1 MVRVKPAPQTGP
13 VQSALV
19 GAILGID
26 AAGHCLALA
35 TVFFAGGLAAGLGLA
50 TAIFLFS
57 TALIT
62 LVLFRFGGFRIALG
76 ITQDTTVAI
85 LAPAVALIAAAA
97 SGPPEAQVA
106 TAIAAIGAS
115 ALLSG
120 LAFWLVGRLGLGR
133 LLRMFPYPVA
143 AGFLASS
150 GVLLVMAALSILT
163 GAQGYGA
170 IAASLATPEGLWGVL
185 PAIAMALALIGAL
198 RIWQGS
204 TPVLVII
211 LLFLAG
217 FYAALSWLGLSR
229 AEATAL
235 GLLPHLGEG
244 GGLGPGLWMIRLV
257 DWPLLLTIVP
267 TFAAVIL
274 LNLIGVLLNTSGVE
288 LATRQDADENREL
301 RVTGLGNIV
310 IGAMGGITSYLQGGA
325 SIIAAR
331 LGVHGGGLVFGHV
344 AVLLVACVFA
354 EWIVAGVPTFVAAGL
369 LMFIGFAMIEDWL
382 IAARHRLVTMDWLI
396 VAGIVAVTIGF
407 GILPAVGVGL
417 GLAVLGFT
425 FGYMRLPV
433 IRQSGD
439 ARTHRS
445 TLDRNA
451 AENVY
456 LAENGG
462 AIRVLQLQGALFFG
476 SVEQLIDTL
485 RHSPD
490 AHQSPRAVILDF
502 SAVNT
507 FDSSACAALEK
518 LGNLMQAQ
526 NIATHLTGLSPALLA
541 VFTRWGLP
549 IAETA
554 EDVTPGGFRLWPSL
568 DAALEACET
577 ALLTKLDTPGETPGE
592 TPDFA
597 GLLRQMGRDHPR
609 LSDLMDQMT
618 VLDLNPGDT
627 LIAADDSQADIY
639 FLALGRLAV
648 LLPQRGG
655 SAIRVRSMGPGAVVG
670 ELASLLDTPRN
681 ANVICETT
689 ARVYQLS
696 ADTIARLER
705 EDRDLAAL
713 LWRLL
718 ARSVALKVTQ
728 TNALLTRR

>member
-13 VQSALV
+13 AQSALV
-19 GAILGID
+19 GAVLGID

-50 TAIFLFS
+50 TAIFLLS

-62 LVLFRFGGFRIALG
+62 LVLSRFGGFRVALG

-85 LAPAVALIAAAA
+85 LAPAVALVAAAA
-97 SGPPEAQVA
+97 SGSPEAQVA

-115 ALLSG
+115 AFLSG

-170 IAASLATPEGLWGVL
+170 IVASLATPQILWGVL

-204 TPVLVII
+204 TLVLVII

-217 FYAALSWLGLSR
+217 FYGVLLWLGLSR
-229 AEATAL
+229 AEAAEM

-257 DWPLLLTIVP
+257 DWPLLLSIAP

-310 IGAMGGITSYLQGGA
+310 IGALGGITSYLQGGA

-331 LGVHGGGLVFGHV
+331 LGVHSGGLVLGHV
-344 AVLLVACVFA
+344 AVLIVASVFA
-354 EWIVAGVPTFVAAGL
+354 EAIVAAVPTFVAAGL
-369 LMFIGFAMIEDWL
+369 LMFIGLTMIEDWL
-382 IAARHRLVTMDWLI
+382 IAARRRLLLMDWLI
-396 VAGIVAVTIGF
+396 VLGIVAVTTAF

-433 IRQSGD
+433 IRQSSD
-439 ARTHRS
+439 ARAHRS

-451 AENVY
+451 AENAH
-456 LAENGG
+456 LAENGA
-462 AIRVLQLQGALFFG
+462 AIRVLELQGALFFG
-476 SVEQLIDTL
+476 SVEQLIDSL
-485 RHSPD
+485 RHTPD
-490 AHQSPRAVILDF
+490 PAQSPRAVILDF

-518 LGNLMQAQ
+518 LAYLMQAQ
-526 NIATHLTGLSPALLA
+526 GITTHLTGLSPALQEA
-541 VFTRWGLP
+541 FSRWGLP
-549 IAETA
+549 ISLAA
-554 EDVTPGGFRLWPSL
+554 DDPIPGGFRLWPSL

-577 ALLTKLDTPGETPGE
+577 VLLASLDAPGETPNF
-592 TPDFA
+592 TD
-597 GLLRQMGRDHPR
+597 LLRQMGQDHPR
-609 LSDLMDQMT
+609 LPDLMDQMT
-618 VLDLNPGDT
+618 ALDLSPGDT
-627 LIAADDSQADIY
+627 LIAANDSQADIY
-639 FLALGRLAV
+639 FLASGRLSV
-648 LLPQRGG
+648 LLPQGTG
-655 SAIRVRSMGPGAVVG
+655 PAIRVRSMGPGAVVG

-689 ARVYQLS
+689 ARVYRLS

-705 EDRDLAAL
+705 DDRDLAAL

-728 TNALLTRR
+728 TNALLTRG

>member
-1 MVRVKPAPQTGP
+1 MVRVQPTPQTGP
-13 VQSALV
+13 AQSALV

-35 TVFFAGGLAAGLGLA
+35 TVFFVGGLAAGLGLA

-76 ITQDTTVAI
+76 IPQDTTVAI
-85 LAPAVALIAAAA
+85 LAPAVALVAAAA

-115 ALLSG
+115 AVLSG

-133 LLRMFPYPVA
+133 MLRMFPYPVT

-170 IAASLATPEGLWGVL
+170 IAASLATPEGLWGVV

-257 DWPLLLTIVP
+257 DWPLLLTIAP

-288 LATRQDADENREL
+288 LATRQDTDENREL

-344 AVLLVACVFA
+344 AVLLIACVFA
-354 EWIVAGVPTFVAAGL
+354 ERIVAAVPTFVAAGL

-396 VAGIVAVTIGF
+396 VVGIVAVTIGF
-407 GILPAVGVGL
+407 GILPAVAVGL

-433 IRQSGD
+433 IRQSFD
-439 ARTHRS
+439 ARSHRS

-451 AENVY
+451 AANVY
-456 LAENGG
+456 LAENG
-462 AIRVLQLQGALFFG
+462 AAVRVLQLQGALFFG

-485 RHSPD
+485 RHTPV

-518 LGNLMQAQ
+518 LGNLMQTQ
-526 NIATHLTGLSPALLA
+526 NIATHLTGMSPALLA

-549 IAETA
+549 ISETA

-577 ALLTKLDTPGETPGE
+577 ALLAALDAPGETS
-592 TPDFA
+592 DFA
-597 GLLRQMGRDHPR
+597 ELLRQMGRDHPR

-618 VLDLNPGDT
+618 ALDLSPDDT
-627 LIAADDSQADIY
+627 LIAANDSQADIY
-639 FLALGRLAV
+639 FLASGRLAV
-648 LLPQRGG
+648 LLPQRDGP
-655 SAIRVRSMGPGAVVG
+655 AIRVRSMGPGAVVG

-681 ANVICETT
+681 ANVICEAT

-713 LWRLL
+713 LWRIL
-718 ARSVALKVTQ
+718 ARSVALKVMQ
-728 TNALLTRR
+728 TNALLTRG

>member
-1 MVRVKPAPQTGP
+1 MHRASIPPKTGP
-13 VQSALV
+13 AQSALV
-19 GAILGID
+19 GAVLGID

-50 TAIFLFS
+50 TATFLLS

-62 LVLFRFGGFRIALG
+62 IVLFRFGGFRPALG

-85 LAPAVALIAAAA
+85 LAPAVALVAAAA
-97 SGPPEAQVA
+97 SGPPEAKVA

-115 ALLSG
+115 AALAG

-150 GVLLVMAALSILT
+150 GVLLVTAALSILT

-170 IAASLATPEGLWGVL
+170 IAQALVSPQVLMGVVPASL
-185 PAIAMALALIGAL
+185 MAFALIGAL

-217 FYAALSWLGLSR
+217 FYGLLAWFGLSR
-229 AEATAL
+229 TEVVEM

-257 DWPLLLTIVP
+257 DWPLLLTIAP
-267 TFAAVIL
+267 TFAAVVL

-288 LATRQDADENREL
+288 LATRQDSDENREL
-301 RVTGLGNIV
+301 RITGLGNIV
-310 IGAMGGITSYLQGGA
+310 IGAIGGITSYLQGGA
-325 SIIAAR
+325 TIIAAR
-331 LGVHGGGLVFGHV
+331 LGVHAGGLVFGHV
-344 AVLLVACVFA
+344 MVLLIASGFA
-354 EWIVAGVPTFVAAGL
+354 ETIVAAVPTFVAAGL

-382 IAARHRLVTMDWLI
+382 IAARHRLVRMDWLI
-396 VAGIVAVTIGF
+396 VLGIVAVTIGF

-433 IRQSGD
+433 IRHSSD

-451 AENVY
+451 VENAY
-456 LAENGG
+456 LAENGE
-462 AIRVLQLQGALFFG
+462 AIRVLALQGALFFG
-476 SVEQLIDTL
+476 SVEQLIDSL
-485 RHSPD
+485 RRKPGRP
-490 AHQSPRAVILDF
+490 QTTKAVILDF
-502 SAVNT
+502 RAVNT
-507 FDSSACAALEK
+507 FDSSACAALQK
-518 LGNLMQAQ
+518 LGFLMHAQ
-526 NIATHLTGLSPALLA
+526 GIETHLTGLSPALLA

-549 IAETA
+549 ITGTTK
-554 EDVTPGGFRLWPSL
+554 DVTPGGFRLWPSL

-577 ALLTKLDTPGETPGE
+577 TLLAALERPADA
-592 TPDFA
+592 PDFA
-597 GLLRQMGRDHPR
+597 ALLALMGQNHPR
-609 LSDLMDQMT
+609 LPDLIDQMEA
-618 VLDLNPGDT
+618 LDLEPGDV
-627 LIAADDSQADIY
+627 LIRAADTQADIY
-639 FLALGRLAV
+639 FLASGRLGV
-648 LLPQRGG
+648 LLAQRSGP
-655 SAIRVRSMGPGAVVG
+655 AIRVRSMGPGAVVG
-670 ELASLLDTPRN
+670 ELASLLKTPRN
-681 ANVICETT
+681 ADVICEAA
-689 ARVYQLS
+689 ARVYRLS
-696 ADTIARLER
+696 AGTIERLER

-713 LWRLL
+713 LWLIL

-728 TNALLTRR
+728 TNALLTRA